1 MAYTSKQL
9 FYVNSY
15 FKTANSISS
24 SDFNFLL
31 DIDPNSEYDSVTIL
45 DASIPKSNYSV
56 SAPHNNFNILED
68 SGTRLIIIPEGNYS
82 RRGFKNVLLPLLNA
96 NTDGYIYSINYDNII
111 STTDTGKFSFT
122 ITGTFIIQPSFIF
135 SHGMYNNMGFNENS
149 SYTFVSNSLIAPN
162 VMNFRSQ
169 DTYYILSDIIQNRND
184 NILGHIISNQSN
196 NYEHINFKNHSPY
209 EYSKLFSRISS
220 NVYNFKVVNERME
233 PINLN
238 GLDVFFT
245 LMIYKRENINGLIK
259 GYIKYKTMIDSV

>member
-1 MAYTSKQL
+1 MSYTKKQL
-9 FYVNSY
+9 FYINSY
-15 FKTANSISS
+15 FRSDNSISS

-31 DIDPNSEYDSVTIL
+31 EIDPNHEYDSVTIL

-56 SAPHNNFNILED
+56 SAPHNSFNILED
-68 SGTRLIIIPEGNYS
+68 SGIRLITIPEGNYS
-82 RRGFKNVLLPLLNA
+82 RRGFKNVLLPLLND
-96 NTDGYIYSINYDNII
+96 NSDGYIYSINYDNII

-122 ITGTFIIQPSFIF
+122 ITGTFINQPTFIF
-135 SHGMYNNMGFNENS
+135 TKGMYNNMGFHENS
-149 SYTFVSNSLIAPN
+149 SYTFTTNTLISPN

-209 EYSKLFSRISS
+209 EYSKLYSGISS
-220 NVYNFKVVNERME
+220 NTYNFKIVNERMQ
-233 PINLN
+233 IVDLN

-245 LMIYKRENINGLIK
+245 LMIYKKEDINLLIK
-259 GYIKYKTMIDSV
+259 GYIKYKTMINE